1 MPFRWRFDW
10 VLAGLQGGWPLAE
23 RNGLPDAKQGNDDW
37 GYKARYLAIERWLPH
52 WKEYLDVSLMMQ
64 TVTVTQFS
72 ALSSDADRLQGL
84 VRKFRASHEGYD
96 LPAEE
101 SGPDELD
108 ADSGE
113 SSSDSDDFDN
123 DLRAIMAMKYA
134 AAWLTCTCRD
144 ARVSRRAVVEI
155 RY

>member
-1 MPFRWRFDW
+1 M
-10 VLAGLQGGWPLAE
+10 LAGLQGCWPLAE

-101 SGPDELD
+101 SGPDELE

-134 AAWLTCTCRD
+134 AAWPALAEMRASLGRYGD
-144 ARVSRRAVVEI
+144 SHSR
-155 RY
+155 